1 LKTVYL
7 CLLPETYGLDH
18 GSDRTNETASTD
30 VIIMDSVAPVAPVR
44 HYLGVRV
51 GAREFWSVDKG

>member
-1 LKTVYL
+1 MKTVYL

-51 GAREFWSVDKG
+51 GARGFWSVDRG

>member
-1 LKTVYL
+1 MKTVYL